1 MAGLVDDLVDVARI
15 SRGKIRLQHTRLELN
30 ELLRQTA
37 KNHRSLFARSGIDLD
52 VSIVDQPLHLN
63 GDSARLAQ
71 AIGNLLHNS
80 TKFTPRGGRT
90 TLSLQR
96 GDGDLAVIR
105 VRDNGI
111 GIPAET
117 LSRLFEPF
125 VAGTAIERSEGG
137 LGLGLALAKGLVN
150 MHGGSISATSDG
162 VGKGA
167 EFVVRLPLVKIVPIE
182 VSGTP
187 TANGTGHRVL
197 IIEDSIDSADSLGEL
212 LEDDGHQI
220 VVAYNGAE
228 GIAKAHA
235 FQPEFVLC
243 DLGLP
248 DITGYEVAR
257 TLLAD
262 DALNRACLVA
272 LSGYALPQDI
282 QHATE
287 AGFAHYLAKPF
298 DLEKLRAL
306 LSFKGERVSV
316 SRIVAQAS
324 EAPGPEPVL

>member
-30 ELLRQTA
+30 ELLLQTA
-37 KNHRSLFARSGIDLD
+37 KNHRSLFARSGVDLD

-182 VSGTP
+182 VRGSP
-187 TANGTGHRVL
+187 TANDTGCHRGL
-197 IIEDSIDSADSLGEL
+197 IIEDRLDSAASLGEL
-212 LEDDGHQI
+212 LEDDGHQT
-220 VVAYNGAE
+220 VVAYNGVE

-248 DITGYEVAR
+248 DIT
-257 TLLAD
+257 
-262 DALNRACLVA
+262 
-272 LSGYALPQDI
+272 
-282 QHATE
+282 
-287 AGFAHYLAKPF
+287 
-298 DLEKLRAL
+298 
-306 LSFKGERVSV
+306 
-316 SRIVAQAS
+316 
-324 EAPGPEPVL
+324 